1 MSQLNIYDG
10 ALIYSTCRLNFL
22 LVTLKETIILTV
34 VTNAADTILGVVF
47 NFWQV
52 IFGQISLLS
61 VC

>member
-47 NFWQV
+47 NF
-52 IFGQISLLS
+52 
-61 VC
+61 

>member
-47 NFWQV
+47 NFWKV